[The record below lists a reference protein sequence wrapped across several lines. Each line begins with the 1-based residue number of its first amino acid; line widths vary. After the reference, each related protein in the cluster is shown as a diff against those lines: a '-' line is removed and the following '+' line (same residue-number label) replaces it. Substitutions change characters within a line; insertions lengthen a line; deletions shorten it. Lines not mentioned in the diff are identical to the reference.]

1 MKNGEITMAINTSD
15 NNTAKKDAVIIRQ
28 IVLSMNIPYFTTLSA
43 ARSAIDALS
52 QMEDP
57 NWNEPQA
64 LQDYLNN

>member
-1 MKNGEITMAINTSD
+1 
-15 NNTAKKDAVIIRQ
+15 
-28 IVLSMNIPYFTTLSA
+28 VLAMNIPYFTTLSA

-64 LQDYLNN
+64 LQDYLDN